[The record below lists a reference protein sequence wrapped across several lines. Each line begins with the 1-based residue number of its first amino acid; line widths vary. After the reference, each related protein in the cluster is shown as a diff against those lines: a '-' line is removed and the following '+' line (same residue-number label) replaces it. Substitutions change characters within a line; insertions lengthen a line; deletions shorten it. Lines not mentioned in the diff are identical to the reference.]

1 MVLSITGK
9 QYAERRPPNQKESE
23 QKLAQVARALVG
35 NISEQRM
42 LGIGP
47 KPTT

>member
-9 QYAERRPPNQKESE
+9 QYVESSLPNQKESE

-35 NISEQRM
+35 NISEQRIF
-42 LGIGP
+42 GIGP
-47 KPTT
+47 KPMT